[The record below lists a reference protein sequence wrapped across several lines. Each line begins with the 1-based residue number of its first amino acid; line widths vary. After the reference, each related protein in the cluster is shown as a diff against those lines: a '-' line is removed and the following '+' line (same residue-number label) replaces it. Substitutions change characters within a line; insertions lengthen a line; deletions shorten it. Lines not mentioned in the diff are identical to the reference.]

1 MQELI
6 NEAVSCVFAQ
16 GTKHYVIK
24 EGKKH
29 KVISDYTHR
38 KITDDFKLGKIQSI
52 DYKIVKIFK
61 PI

>member
-6 NEAVSCVFAQ
+6 NEAVSCVFTQ

-24 EGKKH
+24 EGNKH

-38 KITDDFKLGKIQSI
+38 KITNDFKLGNIQSI
-52 DYKIVKIFK
+52 GYIIVKIFK